1 MNRLLVSLFLAAPLI
16 PVSTTGMAQSQFDGR
31 WTVTTIP
38 EKGGCRRKHHYA
50 VVVEKGV
57 ARNASGRTRANVTGG
72 LEPSGRVRVSLQ
84 RRGTQVDVTGNLAG
98 ASGSGTWTLAGRIDC
113 SGRWT
118 AAKWR

>member
-1 MNRLLVSLFLAAPLI
+1 
-16 PVSTTGMAQSQFDGR
+16 MAQSQFDGR

-50 VVVEKGV
+50 SVVEKGV

-72 LEPSGRVRVSLQ
+72 LEPSGRVRISVQ
-84 RRGTQVDVTGNLAG
+84 RPRGRADITGELKG
-98 ASGSGTWTLAGRIDC
+98 HSGSGAWIITGRISC

-118 AAKWR
+118 ATKQGWCRAGANSPCSGTMKGAVATC